1 VAEGK
6 FGFIPE
12 NEEPAP
18 DLALQF
24 EPTPV
29 DRPAHSLLESDRLAE
44 TAGFASRERGSPIEA
59 SIMQSGKAS
68 ASPPPE
74 AMRRRRVNREHA
86 TRALAIRMT
95 ETQFARFLRYAD
107 RHELTYSDTIAH
119 LLDIAGEPC

>member
-1 VAEGK
+1 MAEGK

-12 NEEPAP
+12 EEEQPQ

-29 DRPAHSLLESDRLAE
+29 HRPLHSIQESDLVAE
-44 TAGFASRERGSPIEA
+44 AAGFASRER
-59 SIMQSGKAS
+59 S
-68 ASPPPE
+68 APPE
-74 AMRRRRVNREHA
+74 PTRRRRVNREPA

-95 ETQFARFLRYAD
+95 ESQFTRFLRYAD

-119 LLDIAGEPC
+119 LLDIAGEPG

>member
-1 VAEGK
+1 MAEGK

-12 NEEPAP
+12 EEEHPQ

-29 DRPAHSLLESDRLAE
+29 HRPAHSILESDLQAE
-44 TAGFASRERGSPIEA
+44 AAGFASRERAAPVE
-59 SIMQSGKAS
+59 
-68 ASPPPE
+68 PP
-74 AMRRRRVNREHA
+74 RRRRVNREPA

-95 ETQFARFLRYAD
+95 ESQFARFLRYAD

-119 LLDIAGEPC
+119 LLDIAGEPD